1 MGILKILGVLII
13 LMWLVAWM
21 ALKVT
26 TGLVHLLVV
35 VGIVLLVMGF
45 MKR

>member
-1 MGILKILGVLII
+1 MGILKILGALII
-13 LMWLVAWM
+13 LVWLVAWL

-35 VGIVLLVMGF
+35 VGIVMLVMGF
-45 MKR
+45 LKR